1 MNAEL
6 QGSPCWAGRTSH
18 HHRVQC
24 EVKTAFPLAITAAAS
39 LMMTL
44 RTQGCAHAPARKCSG
59 GFQHVLVWLLLTAQ
73 REGFLHKLP
82 AHGTLLEVAHTAVAQ
97 AGVPA
102 GQQHPVHAPVLAHH
116 TVLAALLH
124 GLHVTPSQACLLQQA
139 LLGASVCGR
148 GPAGGTGAAVGRHEK
163 LLESKEAV

>member
-1 MNAEL
+1 M
-6 QGSPCWAGRTSH
+6 
-18 HHRVQC
+18 
-24 EVKTAFPLAITAAAS
+24 KTAFPLAITAAAS
-39 LMMTL
+39 VMMTLMMTL
-44 RTQGCAHAPARKCSG
+44 RTQGSAHAPARKCSG

-124 GLHVTPSQACLLQQA
+124 GLHVTPSQSCLLQQA
-139 LLGASVCGR
+139 LLGASVCWR

-163 LLESKEAV
+163 LLESKESSVKATVNNRRSMKPGSQS